1 LPQRP
6 SSLKLRSQHFSLD
19 HELLLNAL
27 NDLDHFLL
35 IQDLDG
41 VCMGLVRD
49 PLTRS
54 LSADYIQAAKK
65 LERHFY
71 VLTNGEHIGRRGIN
85 SLIDHSVGSVVLAQ
99 EQGLYLPGL
108 GGGAV
113 QWQDTYGQVSL
124 PGVSTT
130 ELQFL
135 ESVPERFRNALGK
148 VLSKKPFS
156 LGSNT
161 IEQLLE
167 VIVLDN
173 LVSPTINISSFFT
186 LMDANWETCPVLQ
199 RAIKT
204 ILEDVRAQAARVAL
218 TDSFFIHYAP
228 NLGTGSHGERVKW
241 ATQTDPGTTDFQ
253 FMLKGAIKEVGV
265 LIILNRYYY
274 QFTGAY
280 PLGENFNARQA
291 PREIEALVTL
301 ARNHFDPALM
311 PYIVGVGDTITSQ
324 PNPEPGGRC
333 LRGGSDR
340 GFLTLVQ
347 ALGNG
352 FRLDKNS
359 DIESDAESGSTVIF
373 VDSSGG
379 ELNRP
384 AIDVKQLKQS
394 SDPWPSV
401 RGLSDSDDPLRVNFI
416 FARGHQEYVEFFCKL
431 ASRFN

>member
-1 LPQRP
+1 MPQP
-6 SSLKLRSQHFSLD
+6 SSSLKLKKLHFSLD
-19 HELLLNAL
+19 HQLLLSAL
-27 NDLDHFLL
+27 NDLDRFLL

-71 VLTNGEHIGRRGIN
+71 VLTNGEHIGKRGIN
-85 SLIDHSVGSVVLAQ
+85 PLIDHALGSVVLAQ
-99 EQGLYLPGL
+99 EQGLYFPGL
-108 GGGAV
+108 GGGAM
-113 QWQDTYGQVSL
+113 QWQDAYGQVSL
-124 PGVSTT
+124 PGVSTA
-130 ELQFL
+130 ELEFL
-135 ESVPERFRNALGK
+135 ESVPERFRDALGK
-148 VLSKKPFS
+148 VLAKKPFS

-161 IEQLLE
+161 IAQLLE

-173 LVSPTINISSFFT
+173 LVSPTININGFFT
-186 LMDANWETCPVLQ
+186 LMDENWETCPDLQ
-199 RAIKT
+199 QAVKT
-204 ILEDVRAQAARVAL
+204 ILEDVLAQAAAAAL

-228 NLGTGSHGERVKW
+228 NLGTGLHGERVKW
-241 ATQTDPGTTDFQ
+241 ATPTDPGTTDFQ

-274 QFTGAY
+274 QLTGAY

-291 PREIEALVTL
+291 PRDLGALIAL
-301 ARNHFDPALM
+301 ARDHFDPALM

-324 PNPEPGGRC
+324 SNPEPGGSC

-352 FRLDKNS
+352 FRMDRNS

-394 SDPWPSV
+394 SDPWSSV
-401 RGLSDSDDPLRVNFI
+401 RGISDPDDPLRVNFI
-416 FARGHQEYVEFFCKL
+416 FAGGHQEYVEFFCKL
-431 ASRFN
+431 AARFN